1 MANVYLRP
9 FGDRAYRASIS
20 DTTTDPTDIF
30 VVEEGE
36 YPVEVWWTRHDM
48 NMCRLW
54 ATETCENREDLIKL
68 LDFLGDCGH
77 TIEKMWAYEDNEF
90 TNEELSNLFDVCYDR
105 KMEQLSAAID
115 DMYADWDT
123 DDGCDGDCNHCTG
136 SCGPDEEDGDGIR
149 VVPDED
155 DKDFPF

>member
-20 DTTTDPTDIF
+20 DTTTNPTDIF

-77 TIEKMWAYEDNEF
+77 TVEKMWAYEDNEF

-115 DMYADWDT
+115 DMWNSSADDF
-123 DDGCDGDCNHCTG
+123 CDGDCEKCTDKRCVDDNEG
-136 SCGPDEEDGDGIR
+136 VLVE
-149 VVPDED
+149 PDED
-155 DKDFPF
+155 DENFPF